1 MSDHTCHYCNR
12 SFSCKTALSRH
23 KFGSCIWI
31 HTNKREKLNEI
42 DAYEPLM
49 SDQQRDSMLRHLL
62 LQVTKMN
69 DKMQNMQKEIA
80 LLKNRQRMNILSFLN
95 STDAVPV
102 KTFQQWIKSLVITQ
116 RHLELVFQT
125 TLRDGIMRVMLDDLE
140 TAKILHTFLPVK
152 AYTQKPGTLY
162 VYATQDDD
170 SARWVMLDTH
180 LFRKSTG
187 SVGARFFE
195 LFLQWQTDNAE
206 YLQSSVEA
214 QEQDMCFT
222 QKIMDENY
230 KMGTS
235 LVKMMEGLHTTIHTS
250 FQTMDFS

>member
-1 MSDHTCHYCNR
+1 MSDHICHYCNR
-12 SFSCKTALSRH
+12 SFSRKTILSYHSPLCKQ
-23 KFGSCIWI
+23 I
-31 HTNKREKLNEI
+31 HTIKREKVNEF

-49 SDQQRDSMLRHLL
+49 SDKQRDNMIRHLFF
-62 LQVTKMN
+62 QVTKMN
-69 DKMQNMQKEIA
+69 DKMQHMQKEITS
-80 LLKNRQRMNILSFLN
+80 LKNRQRMNILSLLN
-95 STDAVPV
+95 SAESKPV

-116 RHLELVFQT
+116 RHLEVVFQT
-125 TLRDGIMRVMLDDLE
+125 SLRDGIMRVMQDNLE
-140 TAKILHTFLPVK
+140 TAKNLRTFLPVK
-152 AYTQKPGTLY
+152 AYTQKAGTLY

-170 SARWVMLDTH
+170 SAKWVMLDTH

-187 SVGARFFE
+187 SLGARFFE

-206 YLQSSVEA
+206 YLQSSDAA
-214 QEQDMCFT
+214 QDQDMCFT
-222 QKIMDENY
+222 QKIMDESY